1 MFKDVFCFPGW
12 REISGI
18 CWKCLATPST
28 LREFGKEAAW
38 RQAPLTHW
46 DVMSRILEKGNPING
61 IFSAPGFTKDC
72 CYMDWLHA
80 VDHGAQVYDSVFFH
94 SNFSRPFFRPCFFQ
108 DPNFSGPCVFG
119 LAFSK
124 TQIFQGLVFLAL
136 LFPRPKTRC
145 SRLGVTPDFLGNL
158 FWYTLPKLAPTR
170 KAWQELRQWYSDNAV
185 ENGMLTLTETMLRKK
200 ANSSPKL
207 RSKAAEARALV
218 PFGVWFLI

>member
-1 MFKDVFCFPGW
+1 MFKDAFCFPGW
-12 REISGI
+12 REISGV
-18 CWKCLATPST
+18 CWKCLGTPST
-28 LREFGKEAAW
+28 LKEFGKEAAW

-61 IFSAPGFTKDC
+61 
-72 CYMDWLHA
+72 
-80 VDHGAQVYDSVFFH
+80 
-94 SNFSRPFFRPCFFQ
+94 FFQ
-108 DPNFSGPCVFG
+108 LLVLQKIAVIWTGYMQSIMEPRSMIQYFFIQIFQGLFLG

-124 TQIFQGLVFLAL
+124 TQIFQGIVFFFALL

-145 SRLGVTPDFLGNL
+145 SRLGVTPDFLENL

-170 KAWQELRQWYSDNAV
+170 KGAVQALWQELRQWYSDNAV
-185 ENGMLTLTETMLRKK
+185 ENRMFTLTETMLRKK